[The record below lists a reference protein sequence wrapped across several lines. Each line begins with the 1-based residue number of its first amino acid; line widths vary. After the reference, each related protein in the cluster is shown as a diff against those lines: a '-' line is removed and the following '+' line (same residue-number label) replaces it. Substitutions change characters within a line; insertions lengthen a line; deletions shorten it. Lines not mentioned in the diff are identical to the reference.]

1 MFFGS
6 LLRLCSFAM
15 SAGLVFLLSPQEP
28 AMNWP
33 HREQLSIWKEARA
46 TVFQG
51 LRRVKA
57 DLDSSR
63 KEAHHG
69 RLDALKLLTVTTEPA
84 RIPSAV
90 AAPEKAA
97 VMGHMC
103 EKLFAPS
110 PCPASFPNRRAI
122 NSDRCPAASFARR
135 VTATPRARH
144 RGTFSRLEL
153 RFL

>member
-6 LLRLCSFAM
+6 LLRLCSFAV

-28 AMNWP
+28 ALNWP

-63 KEAHHG
+63 KDAHRDRPG
-69 RLDALKLLTVTTEPA
+69 ALESMTVTTEPA
-84 RIPSAV
+84 DIPSA
-90 AAPEKAA
+90 AAAAEKAA
-97 VMGHMC
+97 VMGRHMVILGSG
-103 EKLFAPS
+103 EQPDFAPVRNTVRTLS
-110 PCPASFPNRRAI
+110 LFGIFPKREH
-122 NSDRCPAASFARR
+122 DKF
-135 VTATPRARH
+135 
-144 RGTFSRLEL
+144 
-153 RFL
+153 

>member
-1 MFFGS
+1 
-6 LLRLCSFAM
+6 M

-33 HREQLSIWKEARA
+33 HREQLSIWREARA

-63 KEAHHG
+63 KESHHG
-69 RLDALKLLTVTTEPA
+69 RSGTLESLTATTEPA
-84 RIPSAV
+84 RISSAV

-97 VMGHMC
+97 VMGHHVR
-103 EKLFAPS
+103 KAVRTISLSGIFPK
-110 PCPASFPNRRAI
+110 PARDKF
-122 NSDRCPAASFARR
+122 
-135 VTATPRARH
+135 
-144 RGTFSRLEL
+144 
-153 RFL
+153 